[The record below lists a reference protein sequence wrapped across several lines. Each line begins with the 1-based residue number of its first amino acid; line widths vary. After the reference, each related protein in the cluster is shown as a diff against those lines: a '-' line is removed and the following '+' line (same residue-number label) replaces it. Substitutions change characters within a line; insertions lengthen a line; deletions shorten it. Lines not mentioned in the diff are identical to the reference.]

1 MVNFSSINILY
12 ELSSVRHKP
21 EILESGL
28 CRGLRIWDLVSGS
41 LLASVCDS
49 LVFRCTGVQYST
61 VHSLQVCDSLVF
73 HSLDTGPGGLL
84 AAATSP
90 SSQHLPSAIYLV
102 DTRRMRTKNTCPGP
116 RVRRLAGSEEPSL
129 LDPVSLI
136 SVSGV

>member
-1 MVNFSSINILY
+1 MVNFSLTNILY

-61 VHSLQVCDSLVF
+61 VYSVQVCDSLVF

-102 DTRRMRTKNTCPGP
+102 DTRRMRTNNTCPGP